1 MRAIPPPAGSRV
13 TVVEYERII
22 RSGALDERAKV
33 ELIDG
38 YLVEKTGKSAEHG
51 FASKRTIKAIEA
63 LLPAGWTWRSEQP
76 VRIPEYDEPEP
87 DITIVRGTDLDY
99 EHRIPN
105 PSDVVLV
112 IEVSLTTLDFDRYE
126 KLRAYASSGIGVFW
140 IVNLRDRQIEVYTQP
155 RSGSYGLREDFKS
168 GQAVPLIIDGQSL
181 GQIPVDSVLPS
192 PIPEGN
198 GT

>member
-112 IEVSLTTLDFDRYE
+112 IEVSLTTLDFDHYE
-126 KLRAYASSGIGVFW
+126 KL
-140 IVNLRDRQIEVYTQP
+140 LRLCQQRHRRFLDRQ
-155 RSGSYGLREDFKS
+155 
-168 GQAVPLIIDGQSL
+168 
-181 GQIPVDSVLPS
+181 
-192 PIPEGN
+192 PEGSPDR
-198 GT
+198 GLHPTAIRFIRFT